1 MANWIVTSGIKTT
14 TGATSI
20 NNQTTDMVIKAELA
34 NGEWS
39 EAFIK
44 KENFKIGGGTETESG
59 SCIWNTGSGSWN
71 VDGVAANIDQ
81 VEFLNF
87 PYNNSEVGL
96 STNQVVARC
105 TFNDIA
111 APNVNTTYKLD
122 IDENTATP
130 IAYSVPRKVC
140 YKLKLP
146 YDPQVAY
153 TFLQYPSNSWSSIQ
167 ALSSQGVDGIDS
179 TNTGVS
185 GLTRT
190 LTNATTF
197 AQDGYYMWRISG
209 EIQPEYAEGIIT
221 TLKFAVRRANNHM
234 PIDTLDPGTYE
245 APFDNPPD
253 FSVHTH
259 SFEHGGSSAG
269 ASGQWSTNGQDI
281 QLQASPIQSVSYSLY
296 PHQALNFYREGSGS
310 TAVDCFMAIMK
321 VRFNPMEGEEDYA
334 NDSNFPDPANYCDL
348 GHQFNLIEVDVIT
361 PEDPPGLVISNVI
374 APTSLTHAGGDHGIT
389 VTGTEGAEYR
399 LCLQQASSLT
409 SIVPASSS
417 AHHNFAFKNFAGVKR
432 VTANNFTLP
441 ASGVADH
448 TFRLPSV
455 TADTRYDIF
464 VEPRNTTTILSGAA
478 SQVGDLTV
486 TQLGTKTLT
495 LYPKSQTNTARFVD
509 ITGNSYKIT
518 KTMAGTFDNIN
529 STRHVTARGNCLTA
543 VSSSTRLVLK
553 TANPKITIGMYVT
566 IPKNGNGIPHLT
578 TVSSISGRVITLS
591 AASTIAA
598 KATVRFDAKSSKIF
612 PFTTIAIAAAGG
624 TVVRA
629 LGTAASTFL
638 PDEAI
643 GNLYSSFSVTA
654 TANSSGGDITLAS
667 VNQIP
672 DTGITN
678 KYIRGRK
685 ISDKGNN
692 YVQIKSKSG
701 LVVTVNNI
709 QSVSDGDVF
718 EVIEDPESSAIT
730 SANGQISVIHV
741 QADHVDASP
750 DTCTVSGYL
759 DISSIPGDI
768 SLPINLDALISNPA

>member
-1 MANWIVTSGIKTT
+1 MANWIVTSGTKNT
-14 TGATSI
+14 TGATNI
-20 NNQTTDMVIKAELA
+20 NNETADMVIKAELA

-105 TFNDIA
+105 TFNNIA
-111 APNVNTTYKLD
+111 APNVDTIYKLD

-146 YDPQVAY
+146 YNPQVAY
-153 TFLQYPSNSWSSIQ
+153 TFLQYPSNSWSTISP
-167 ALSSQGVDGIDS
+167 LGSQGVDGIDS
-179 TNTGVS
+179 TSTGVI
-185 GLTRT
+185 GLTKT

-197 AQDGYYMWRISG
+197 AEDGYYMWKISG

-253 FSVHTH
+253 FSTHTY
-259 SFEHGGSSAG
+259 SFQHGGSSAG
-269 ASGQWSTNGQDI
+269 SSGQWQTNGQDI
-281 QLQASPIQSVSYSLY
+281 QLQASPIQSVPYSLY
-296 PHQALNFYREGSGS
+296 PHQAINFYREGSGS

-374 APTSLTHAGGDHGIT
+374 APTSLTRSAGHQVVT
-389 VTGTEGAEYR
+389 VRGTEGAEYR
-399 LCLQQASSLT
+399 LCLQQASSAT
-409 SIVPASSS
+409 SIVPASTL
-417 AHHNFAFKNFAGVKR
+417 AHFNFAFKNFESVKR

-441 ASGVADH
+441 VGGIATH
-448 TFRLPSV
+448 TFRLPQV
-455 TADTRYDIF
+455 TADVRYDIF
-464 VEPRNTTTILSGAA
+464 VEPRNTTTVLSSAA

-486 TQLGTKTLT
+486 TQLGNRTLT
-495 LYPKSQTNTARFVD
+495 LYPKSQANTTRFVD
-509 ITGNSYKIT
+509 ITGDSYKIT
-518 KTMAGTFDNIN
+518 KTIPGSFNQIN
-529 STRHVTARGNCLTA
+529 STRHITVLSECLTA
-543 VSSSTRLVLK
+543 ISSSTRLVLK
-553 TANPKITIGMYVT
+553 KANPRITRGMYVT
-566 IPKNGNGIPHLT
+566 IPNNGNGIPHET
-578 TVSSISGRVITLS
+578 TVSSIVGRIITLS

-598 KATVRFDAKSSKIF
+598 KAAVRFDAKSSKIF
-612 PFTTIAIAAAGG
+612 PFTTIAIAAAAS

-629 LGTAASTFL
+629 LGTAAAAFL
-638 PDEAI
+638 PGQAI
-643 GNLYSSFSVTA
+643 GNLYSSFNVTA
-654 TANSSGGDITLAS
+654 TADSSAADITLAS

-685 ISDKGNN
+685 ISDGGNN

-730 SANGQISVIHV
+730 SANGQISVIHI
-741 QADHVDASP
+741 QADHVDATP
-750 DTCTVSGYL
+750 DTCTISGYL

-768 SLPINLDALISNPA
+768 SLPINLDTLVSNPA